1 MHQKITRVVMESVL
15 TKIGK
20 KEKRSSI
27 SFQFPI
33 ILALY
38 LYYAMFHYIN
48 IAVKKDGKV
57 LKFETERN

>member
-1 MHQKITRVVMESVL
+1 MESVL

-38 LYYAMFHYIN
+38 LYYATFHYIN